1 MDPRQTSF
9 SDVCGTVDELKRLLR
24 EGQDGPDGRSL
35 RVALER
41 LLDDAAFM
49 LRRMGSR
56 IEEYGAFRDELQGI
70 VDRLAQIEAV
80 DTRPA
85 AEAIASLRERV
96 RVVEQSKT
104 AGVRDMAALAEA
116 VRAVA
121 NAHEHCLRRHKELA
135 LATHEVFAEV
145 QGERPWLVTEDAK
158 PTAVGSIRKRY
169 QAWLPPG
176 PHGDRLVDWLSR
188 SRVHVLDEPGP
199 DGEPRV
205 QFEDGGCM
213 AMSQVRWD
221 SDVENFHPASFRPG
235 ATGRRYRGTQPEPRT
250 NAVAENADPGS

>member
-96 RVVEQSKT
+96 RVVVARFQLDGIPPQRLLCTSPFSGLLQSLI
-104 AGVRDMAALAEA
+104 ARFPILLDAM
-116 VRAVA
+116 RQI
-121 NAHEHCLRRHKELA
+121 RH
-135 LATHEVFAEV
+135 
-145 QGERPWLVTEDAK
+145 
-158 PTAVGSIRKRY
+158 I
-169 QAWLPPG
+169 
-176 PHGDRLVDWLSR
+176 
-188 SRVHVLDEPGP
+188 LDGK
-199 DGEPRV
+199 
-205 QFEDGGCM
+205 
-213 AMSQVRWD
+213 
-221 SDVENFHPASFRPG
+221 
-235 ATGRRYRGTQPEPRT
+235 
-250 NAVAENADPGS
+250 